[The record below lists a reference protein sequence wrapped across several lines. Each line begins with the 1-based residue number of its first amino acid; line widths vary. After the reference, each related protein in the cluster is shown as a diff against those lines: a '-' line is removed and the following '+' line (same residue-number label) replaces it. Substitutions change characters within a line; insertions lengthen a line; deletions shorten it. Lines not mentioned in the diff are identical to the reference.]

1 MKTAIKKSG
10 VAILLS
16 DSVNFRAKK
25 VTSKKE
31 VHYIMIK

>member
-1 MKTAIKKSG
+1 MKTVIKKSG

-16 DSVNFRAKK
+16 DKVNFRAKK
-25 VTSKKE
+25 VTREKK